1 MVYSYVLTRWKTTI
15 AMTLAK
21 RGAQAGIRRTQTL
34 QGERSGG
41 NRYGNNATATDGL
54 GDGPLGAFG
63 VESPQV
69 MGIDAT
75 AAPTYLRRHAV

>member
-1 MVYSYVLTRWKTTI
+1 
-15 AMTLAK
+15 MTLAK

-34 QGERSGG
+34 QGQRNHG
-41 NRYGNNATATDGL
+41 NSTAATDGL

-63 VESPQV
+63 VETPHV

-75 AAPTYLRRHAV
+75 AAPTYTVGSGFYSNV